1 MALDTSTPAG
11 GSLTS
16 QASHALVRGA
26 TARAVELARQAVAGN
41 PSNADAWLTL
51 GAAYMASGNPG
62 AARDAYRSCIAQAH
76 TPNVSECRVLA
87 GH

>member
-1 MALDTSTPAG
+1 MALDTPAPAG
-11 GSLTS
+11 GSLTA
-16 QASHALVRGA
+16 QASHALARGA
-26 TARAVELARQAVAGN
+26 TARAVELARQAVAAN

-51 GAAYMASGNPG
+51 AAAYMASGNPG
-62 AARDAYRSCIAQAH
+62 AARAAYASCIAQAH